1 MLFQLFDEQHL
12 MDVFACESVGSG
24 DDDRIQLTESGAVA
38 QRVEA
43 GTVERGTAVTV
54 VTEDQLGVKC
64 PTLLDHK
71 GLQACKLLF
80 DGLGLCLAD
89 R

>member
-38 QRVEA
+38 QSVEA

-54 VTEDQLGVKC
+54 VAEDQLGVKC
-64 PTLLDHK
+64 PTLLDRQ
-71 GLQACKLLF
+71 GLQACELLF
-80 DGLGLCLAD
+80 DGLGLCLAG